1 MFLRGSVQSKRLASS
16 FLSQLATS
24 SHRSRV
30 SPNYRYLLKL
40 AQIKVQLISKKRRSN
55 INFRN
60 DLFSTT
66 MSDMSSM
73 QSKLVE
79 DLVDQI
85 VDELKCSKCNVIPDS
100 GKFGQIRFQCKN
112 EEHLFCKNCAQ
123 SYFGSNKCSECKE
136 SCQISEDFSSPI
148 KRLIRKL
155 PLPCENAK
163 NGCLERGNYSIMH
176 GD

>member
-1 MFLRGSVQSKRLASS
+1 
-16 FLSQLATS
+16 
-24 SHRSRV
+24 
-30 SPNYRYLLKL
+30 
-40 AQIKVQLISKKRRSN
+40 
-55 INFRN
+55 
-60 DLFSTT
+60 

-85 VDELKCSKCNVIPDS
+85 VDELKCSKCNVKPDS